1 MTSSMTG
8 FCFKEKQIKGASLI
22 IELKTLNSR
31 YFELNLRLADQL
43 KIYESKVR
51 EMISAKIS
59 RGKVDCRIFL
69 KIEENQATAYSVNPA
84 ELKTIVNTT
93 EKIAKSLKNPAPINP
108 IDILGLLSNQTKVS
122 LDKNIRKEVLDFL
135 DDSLGMLVND
145 RQREGSKIRTVILKN
160 IKLVELLVGRAKKI
174 MPKVIKKHQ
183 SKITKKF
190 KEALLD
196 IDDSRLKQEFLLF
209 IQKSDITEEIDRI
222 ESHIIEL
229 KRLINGSIPSGK
241 KMDFLMQE
249 FNREANTIGSKAISV
264 DISNISIELKVY
276 IEQIREQ
283 IQNIE

>member
-84 ELKTIVNTT
+84 ELKTIVNAT

-108 IDILGLLSNQTKVS
+108 IDILVLLSNQTKVS
-122 LDKNIRKEVLDFL
+122 LDKNIRKDVLDFL

-196 IDDSRLKQEFLLF
+196 IDDSRLKQEFLIF

-229 KRLINGSIPSGK
+229 RRLINGSIPSGK

>member
-84 ELKTIVNTT
+84 ELKTIVNAT

-122 LDKNIRKEVLDFL
+122 LDKNIRKDVLDFL

>member
-84 ELKTIVNTT
+84 ELKTIVNAT

-122 LDKNIRKEVLDFL
+122 LDKNIRKDVLDFL

-145 RQREGSKIRTVILKN
+145 RQRGINIRSKFFSLSIARTSRPSSAISTS
-160 IKLVELLVGRAKKI
+160 APSASS
-174 MPKVIKKHQ
+174 M
-183 SKITKKF
+183 
-190 KEALLD
+190 ALLT
-196 IDDSRLKQEFLLF
+196 R
-209 IQKSDITEEIDRI
+209 
-222 ESHIIEL
+222 
-229 KRLINGSIPSGK
+229 
-241 KMDFLMQE
+241 
-249 FNREANTIGSKAISV
+249 
-264 DISNISIELKVY
+264 
-276 IEQIREQ
+276 
-283 IQNIE
+283 

>member
-84 ELKTIVNTT
+84 ELKTIVNAT

-122 LDKNIRKEVLDFL
+122 LDKNIRKDVLDFL

-209 IQKSDITEEIDRI
+209 IQKSYITEEIDRI

-229 KRLINGSIPSGK
+229 RRLINGSIPSGK
-241 KMDFLMQE
+241 KWIF
-249 FNREANTIGSKAISV
+249 
-264 DISNISIELKVY
+264 
-276 IEQIREQ
+276 
-283 IQNIE
+283 

>member
-84 ELKTIVNTT
+84 ELKTIVNATD
-93 EKIAKSLKNPAPINP
+93 KIAKSLKNPAPINP

-122 LDKNIRKEVLDFL
+122 LDKNIRKDVLDFL

-229 KRLINGSIPSGK
+229 KRLNNGSIPSGK

>member
-1 MTSSMTG
+1 MTASMTG

-84 ELKTIVNTT
+84 ELKTIVNAT

-122 LDKNIRKEVLDFL
+122 LDKNIRKDVLDFL

-229 KRLINGSIPSGK
+229 RRLINGSIPSGK

>member
-84 ELKTIVNTT
+84 ELKTIVNAT

-122 LDKNIRKEVLDFL
+122 LDKNIRKDVLDFL

-229 KRLINGSIPSGK
+229 RRLINGSIPSGK
-241 KMDFLMQE
+241 KIDFLMQE

>member
-1 MTSSMTG
+1 MTG

-84 ELKTIVNTT
+84 ELKTIVNAT

-122 LDKNIRKEVLDFL
+122 LDKNIRKDVLDFL

-222 ESHIIEL
+222 ESHISEL
-229 KRLINGSIPSGK
+229 RRLINGSIPSGK

-264 DISNISIELKVY
+264 DISNISVELKVY